1 MTTRTEQET
10 RRGAPVRGAVPTTGA
25 KTGQRRPEPPHPA
38 KPVPQPR
45 PDAARRR
52 PRADAEQPPRAARP
66 ASARPQTGARGESGV
81 PGGRGAAGV
90 RDRAAR
96 PETGARTA
104 ETGVRGSRTVTEPR
118 RTRPGVRVPRPGTAR
133 PEQARPRRAATGRPT
148 RRQRTPF
155 VLLVVGLLCGG
166 LVTLLL
172 LNTVLAQDSMTAST
186 LVDEISDARQQ
197 NEDLQRLIEE
207 EKLPSR
213 VAERAE
219 DLGMRPDWDRI
230 DTYDGAASSQVGSA
244 R

>member
-52 PRADAEQPPRAARP
+52 PRADDEPAPRAARP
-66 ASARPQTGARGESGV
+66 APSRGETGARAS
-81 PGGRGAAGV
+81 RGAAGV
-90 RDRAAR
+90 RDRATR
-96 PETGARTA
+96 VETDERAAG
-104 ETGVRGSRTVTEPR
+104 TGVRGSRTVTEPR
-118 RTRPGVRVPRPGTAR
+118 RARPGVRKPRPEAGR
-133 PEQARPRRAATGRPT
+133 PEQARPRRPAAGRPA
-148 RRQRTPF
+148 RRQRAPF

-172 LNTVLAQDSMTAST
+172 LNTVLAQDSMTASN
-186 LVDEISDARQQ
+186 LVDEISTARQQ
-197 NEDLQRLIEE
+197 NEDLQRKIEE
-207 EKLPSR
+207 EKLPGR

-219 DLGMRPDWDRI
+219 DLDMRRDWDSVNN
-230 DTYDGAASSQVGSA
+230 YDGSASSQAGPA